1 MDAYVHIAVGA
12 AIGVLTKSTAA
23 LVFPAI
29 DEECGPSVLCKL
41 ARSIEWATVYGTGLT
56 GGVISHVLLDTLPHG
71 DYLAHYGL
79 LLPDSLWLLREF
91 LAALLILLLIIIG
104 LRGRIRLV
112 ALVAGIG
119 GALPDLDNL
128 AIGMGWIERSQALSP
143 SHSGVWPQGQNLGA
157 ISLVCEMGVFL
168 LALGYLYFYG
178 RRQSG

>member
-12 AIGVLTKSTAA
+12 AIGVLTKSTAN

-29 DEECGPSVLCKL
+29 DEECDQSVLCKL
-41 ARSIEWATVYGTGLT
+41 TRSIEWATVYGMGFT
-56 GGVISHVLLDTLPHG
+56 GGVISHVLLDMLPHG

-79 LLPDSLWLLREF
+79 LLPNSLWLLREF
-91 LAALLILLLIIIG
+91 LAALFILVLIMTG
-104 LRGRIRLV
+104 LRGRIGLV

-143 SHSGVWPQGQNLGA
+143 SHSGVWPHGQNIGA
-157 ISLVCEMGVFL
+157 PSFVFEIGML
-168 LALGYLYFYG
+168 LLSLGYLYFYS
-178 RRQSG
+178 RRQTR